1 MRDDELRRILTD
13 ANPWWRTATSGDR
26 TAWAATYRV
35 LKGRDQF
42 DLGYR
47 SRILDDITTGPLT
60 DALVVLAGPRRVGKS
75 VVLMDSVVAL
85 CRRADVDPRQIIHI
99 PCDQLA
105 AHDLRR
111 VLKLGREL
119 TRSVDLEPVQRRIWL
134 FDEITQITGWTATFK
149 AARDGTAFGEDTVVA
164 TGSRWVKGDDVA
176 ANLFTGRAGL
186 EDTRRLRHVAP
197 MSFRDYLI
205 ASGRHLDPLE
215 AVHPAH
221 LQEPGVRRSL
231 EAVAFDVDGY
241 DVAWQEYLTCGGF
254 PRAVGE
260 QVRDGHVS
268 KAYLKDLQA
277 WLLTDVD
284 PDAPPESIP
293 RLLNGLEQRASSPLN
308 VTAAAEALGYPNR
321 PTLDRRLDRL
331 VSTFA
336 ALRCPQRN
344 DDGDIVIGSQPKVYL
359 TDPLLAWLP
368 HHLRGGLSSPDMTR
382 LTEMTVG
389 VTLAHVLDDL
399 DEGRWLAGDTIG
411 YARTGSGNEIDLCPV
426 DASTPSGSART
437 VPIESKWVDTGWR
450 GEGRVIA
457 GKYNAG
463 VLATKSLLD
472 VTEDVWA
479 VPAPLVC
486 LLLR

>member
-26 TAWAATYRV
+26 TAWKATHRV
-35 LKGRDQF
+35 LQGRGQF

-47 SRILDDITTGPLT
+47 SQVLVDITAGPLT
-60 DALVVLAGPRRVGKS
+60 DALVVLAGSRRVGKS
-75 VVLMDSVVAL
+75 VILMDSVDAL
-85 CRRADVDPRQIIHI
+85 CRRSDIDPRQIIHI

-105 AHDLRR
+105 ARDLRR
-111 VLKLGREL
+111 VLTLGREL
-119 TRSVDLEPVQRRIWL
+119 TRSVDREQIQRRIWL
-134 FDEITQITGWTATFK
+134 FDEITQITGWTATLK
-149 AARDGTAFGEDTVVA
+149 TARDGTPFGDDTVVA
-164 TGSRWVKGDDVA
+164 TGSRWVKGADAA
-176 ANLFTGRAGL
+176 ANLFAGRAGL

-205 ASGRHLDPLE
+205 ASGRHLHLLE
-215 AVHPAH
+215 PVHPAH

-254 PRAVGE
+254 PRAVAE
-260 QVRDGHVS
+260 QVRDGQVS
-268 KAYLKDLQA
+268 TAYLKDLQA

-284 PDAPPESIP
+284 ADAPPESIP
-293 RLLNGLEQRASSPLN
+293 RLLSELEQRGSSPLN

-321 PTLDRRLDRL
+321 PTLDRRVDRL
-331 VSTFA
+331 VATFA
-336 ALRCPQRN
+336 ALRCPQRS
-344 DDGDIVIGSQPKVYL
+344 DDGNIIIGSRPKVYL
-359 TDPLLAWLP
+359 ADPLLGWLP
-368 HHLRGGLSSPDMTR
+368 HFLRRDLPSPDMTR

-389 VTLAHVLDDL
+389 VTLARVLDDL
-399 DEGRWLAGDTIG
+399 DEGRWLAGDTVG
-411 YARTGSGNEIDLCPV
+411 YARTDSGNEVDLCPV
-426 DASTPSGSART
+426 DATTPSGSERT
-437 VPIESKWVDTGWR
+437 VPIESKWVDAGWR

-463 VLATKSLLD
+463 VLATKSVLD
-472 VTEDVWA
+472 VTEAVWA